1 MVRPF
6 GKLRTHHQRI
16 LLDFAIVLEAEP
28 AQSLV
33 YSIAAFLTPQ
43 TMAAGA
49 VPGTTSSPDSGAGAW
64 VGQLYNL
71 VVVNTNGNATLA
83 DTAGR
88 LGMSCRVEG
97 SSDLLWDGDQPETP
111 DAVLLDLASLE
122 ITDARRAVGQCR
134 ERKVPVLA
142 AVPREQADTYDPAL
156 NPDEVMLCP
165 LADEEFSLRVRQA
178 VFRVKGPSGSQTL
191 SIGDLRIDLERYE
204 VSVAGRRVT
213 LTYKEFQLLALLAS
227 NPGRV
232 YTREALL
239 SQVWGYDYLGGT
251 RTVDVHVRRLRSKV
265 ESPGRSFVETIWNV
279 GYRFKAPG

>member
-1 MVRPF
+1 M
-6 GKLRTHHQRI
+6 
-16 LLDFAIVLEAEP
+16 
-28 AQSLV
+28 
-33 YSIAAFLTPQ
+33 
-43 TMAAGA
+43 
-49 VPGTTSSPDSGAGAW
+49 
-64 VGQLYNL
+64 YN
-71 VVVNTNGNATLA
+71 VIVVNANGNGSLA
-83 DTAGR
+83 DVAGR
-88 LGMSCRVEG
+88 AGMACRVEG
-97 SSDLLWDGDQPETP
+97 SSDLLWDNDTSDSP
-111 DAVLLDLASLE
+111 DAVVLDLASLE
-122 ITDARRAVGQCR
+122 IPEARRAVSQCR

-142 AVPREQADTYDPAL
+142 AVPREQASNYDPAL
-156 NPDEVMLCP
+156 NPDELMLCP
-165 LADEEFSLRVRQA
+165 VSDDEFSLRVKQA
-178 VFRVKGPSGSQTL
+178 VFRVNGPSGSQTL
-191 SIGDLRIDLERYE
+191 SIGDLSIDLERYE